1 VPRNSRSRRYSPRY
15 QLLRVLLRDR
25 MFVVGLAILTLLVAM
40 ALGGYIWVPED
51 ARTRWY
57 YNVRWTLNPKLAPP
71 CWADYL
77 TYESRVPTANLTYVA
92 VSEYWQVRA
101 EEVWQVRYRELTSMG
116 ITDENILSRLR
127 EDTYRRVKEEL
138 ESRGLSYLFEYSYTW
153 STPPQ
158 DLALVVRS
166 LSRDLVASVSMAVY
180 RPDGAQVRFPL
191 SDRVELHR
199 GEESIVK
206 VSFSKDF
213 VERLIRDYLSARTDP
228 ETLRVLSDQINYGLR
243 SPVSVLFYE
252 DLGSG
257 GRVSLATPT
266 LGVYRMRVD
275 LVFSEPAEAVE
286 LEVKLRVIGSCYG
299 LLGTDDM
306 GRDNLWTLL
315 AGSAIALLIGLPYAL
330 ASRLIGLL
338 YGATSG
344 FFGGTVVDMVMQRIC
359 EIIYAMPTLPF
370 IIMISYTLRETTG
383 TQIGIFQIIALLLI
397 FGWSGVAIVSR
408 SMALS
413 IREEPYVEAAKAMG
427 ASRARVILRYIV
439 PQLMPYFF
447 ASVMLATPGAILTE
461 VFLSIL
467 GLTDPNMPSWG
478 KMISGAQLT
487 VHAWWWIIPP
497 GVAITLTGLAFMF
510 LGYSIESATNPK
522 RRRL

>member
-1 VPRNSRSRRYSPRY
+1 VPRSSRSRYSPRY

-25 MFVVGLAILTLLVAM
+25 MFVTGLVILAILVTM
-40 ALGGYIWVPED
+40 AVGGYLWVPED

-77 TYESRVPTANLTYVA
+77 TGEGRAPTTNLTYVA
-92 VSEYWQVRA
+92 VNEYWQVRA
-101 EEVWQVRYRELTSMG
+101 EELWQVRYRELISLG
-116 ITDENILSRLR
+116 ITDESVLSRLR
-127 EDTYRRVKEEL
+127 EDLYQRVREEFGG
-138 ESRGLSYLFEYSYTW
+138 RGFSYFFEYSYSFT
-153 STPPQ
+153 TPPQ
-158 DLALVVRS
+158 DIALVVRS
-166 LSRDLVASVSMAVY
+166 LDRDLVASASAVLY
-180 RPDGAQVRFPL
+180 RPDGAQVRFLL

-199 GEESIVK
+199 GEEGIVK

-213 VERLIRDYLSARTDP
+213 VERLVRDYISARTDP
-228 ETLRVLSDQINYGLR
+228 ETARVLSDQINYGLR

-257 GRVSLATPT
+257 GRVSLSTPT
-266 LGVYRMRVD
+266 HGTYRLRVD
-275 LVFSEPAEAVE
+275 LLLSEPTEVGE
-286 LEVKLRVIGSCYG
+286 LEVRLRVIGSCYG
-299 LLGTDDM
+299 LLGTDDV

-330 ASRLIGLL
+330 ASRLVGLL

-344 FFGGTVVDMVMQRIC
+344 FFGGTVVDVVMQRIC
-359 EIIYAMPTLPF
+359 EIVYAMPTLPF

-383 TQIGIFQIIALLLI
+383 TQVGILQIIGLLLL

-427 ASRARVILRYIV
+427 ASRARIILRYIV

-497 GVAITLTGLAFMF
+497 GIAITLTGLAFMF
-510 LGYSIESATNPK
+510 LGYSIENATNPK